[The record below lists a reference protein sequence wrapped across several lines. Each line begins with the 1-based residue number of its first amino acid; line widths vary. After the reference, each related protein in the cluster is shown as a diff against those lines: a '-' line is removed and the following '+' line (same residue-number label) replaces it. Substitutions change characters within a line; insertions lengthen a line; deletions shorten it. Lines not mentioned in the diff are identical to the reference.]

1 MERSIVIIGLGQ
13 LGELFARGFLR
24 CGHPVVPVMRH
35 LDPEAVATKYE
46 NPALVL
52 VAVGERDLPPVLA
65 GMPAPWR
72 DRVGLLQNELLP
84 PIWQAHGIEHPTVM
98 VVWFEKKPG
107 QHLRVLRPT
116 RIHGPASGLCCKAFE
131 ALDLPCTTLGSRADR
146 LRALVLKN
154 VTILTMN
161 IAGLDVGGTLGAL
174 WNEHRALAERVAREA
189 IAVQAGLAGEP
200 LEADALLEQLGQ
212 VFAANPD
219 QKATG
224 RSAPERLDRAR
235 AQAKGL
241 NISTPEFDRIH
252 QAVAGLDCGR
262 D

>member
-1 MERSIVIIGLGQ
+1 MERSIAIIGLGQ

-35 LDPEAVATKYE
+35 LDPEAVAAKYD

-84 PIWQAHGIEHPTVM
+84 PYWQAHGIRQPTTL
-98 VVWFEKKPG
+98 VVWFEKKPHS
-107 QHLRVLRPT
+107 HLRVLRPT
-116 RIHGPASGLCCKAFE
+116 EIHGPASGLCCKALE
-131 ALDLPCTTLGSRADR
+131 ALELPCATLNSRGDR

-161 IAGLDVGGTLGAL
+161 IAGLAVGGTLGAL
-174 WNEHRALAERVAREA
+174 WNEHRALTERVAREA
-189 IAVQAGLAGEP
+189 IAIQAGLAGEP
-200 LEADALLEQLGQ
+200 LEAEELIAELGR
-212 VFAANPD
+212 VFSANPD

-241 NISTPEFDRIH
+241 NIPTPELDRI
-252 QAVAGLDCGR
+252 QQVVAGR